1 MSAISTRYCN
11 CIVASKSICRV
22 APILQLVDGLEK
34 RKL

>member
-1 MSAISTRYCN
+1 VSAISARYCN
-11 CIVASKSICRV
+11 SIVASKSFCRV